1 MEARTSLRM
10 GPRQKKEEQKEGKQV
25 GADCQENQVYLLGV
39 SFDGL
44 CTVTLEA
51 FLSISFYIKKSCVKK
66 IETFI
71 SPPEIGLKSLGTSN
85 DDVNAVQSIDCHTRI
100 LSLG

>member
-1 MEARTSLRM
+1 MVSLTTILSTEMEARTSLRM

-51 FLSISFYIKKSCVKK
+51 FRSISFYIKKSCVKK
-66 IETFI
+66 IIRDFHFT
-71 SPPEIGLKSLGTSN
+71 
-85 DDVNAVQSIDCHTRI
+85 TRNRAKI
-100 LSLG
+100 PWA